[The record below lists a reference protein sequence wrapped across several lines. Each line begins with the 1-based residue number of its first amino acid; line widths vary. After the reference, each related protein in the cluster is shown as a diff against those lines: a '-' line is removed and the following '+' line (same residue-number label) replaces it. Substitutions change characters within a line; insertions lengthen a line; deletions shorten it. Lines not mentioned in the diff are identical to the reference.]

1 MAAYSEKVSS
11 HTEGELEEKEAREMM
26 GSSPS
31 LTSGAVAR
39 QEPKA
44 C

>member
-1 MAAYSEKVSS
+1 MAGYSEKVSS
-11 HTEGELEEKEAREMM
+11 HTDGELEEKEAREMM

-31 LTSGAVAR
+31 LTGGAAAR